1 MSIKNQVQLITYPDS
16 LGGNLQ
22 SLNELLLKH
31 FADVFGGIHVLPPFP
46 FSGDR
51 GFAPLTYLEIEPQFG
66 TWEDIRRIG
75 GNFDILIDLMVNH
88 ISRSSLY
95 FQDFAKWGRKSRY
108 ADLFITLD
116 KIWSDGNPPQE
127 DVKKIFLRK
136 PEHPFSDIQI
146 EETGEIERIWTS
158 FGPRVDWSEQ
168 IDLDVN
174 SAATRKLL
182 TEFFACF
189 SQHKIKIVRLD
200 AVGYVIKKA
209 GTSCFMVEP
218 EIYEFLEW
226 VTSVAD
232 KFGLTLLP
240 EVHDHYT
247 SQLKLAGH
255 GYWVYDFVLPMLVL
269 HTLLSKSSRK
279 LRDYLQ
285 VCPRRQITM
294 LDCHDGIPVQPDL
307 DDILEIEESRKIV
320 DICLQRG
327 ANLNRILSTSHKAQD
342 GFDAHQIN
350 CTYYSALGCDDD
362 AYLAA
367 RAIQFFAPGVPQVY
381 YVGLLAGQN
390 DQEGV
395 KLAGDG
401 RAINRYNYSAQ
412 EVEEAVQ
419 RDVVQRLLKLIRFR
433 NEHPA
438 FDGQFQVQDS
448 ADHELALSWEKADQ
462 ECCLT
467 VNLNTSQAVIEFTGE
482 AGKKIKHKV

>member
-1 MSIKNQVQLITYPDS
+1 

-22 SLNELLLKH
+22 SLNELLQKH
-31 FADVFGGIHVLPPFP
+31 FADVFGGLHILPPFP
-46 FSGDR
+46 SSGDR

-66 TWEDIRRIG
+66 SWEDIRRIG
-75 GNFDILIDLMVNH
+75 ENFDILIDIMVNH
-88 ISRSSLY
+88 ISRSSPY
-95 FQDFAKWGRKSRY
+95 FQDFVKWGRKSQY

-116 KIWSDGNPPQE
+116 KIWPDGNPPQE
-127 DVKKIFLRK
+127 DVQKIFLRK
-136 PEHPFSDIQI
+136 PEHPFSDIEI

-174 SAATRKLL
+174 SEVTQKLF
-182 TEFFACF
+182 TEFFEFF
-189 SQHKIKIVRLD
+189 SQQKIKIVRLD
-200 AVGYVIKKA
+200 AVGYITKKP

-232 KFGLTLLP
+232 KVELALLP

-247 SQLKLAGH
+247 TQIKLAEH
-255 GYWVYDFVLPMLVL
+255 GYWVYDFVLPLLVL
-269 HTLLSKSSRK
+269 HTLLNKSSRK
-279 LRDYLQ
+279 LRDYLR
-285 VCPRRQITM
+285 VCPRNQITT

-307 DDILEIEESRKIV
+307 DDILDIEESKRIV
-320 DICLQRG
+320 DICFQRG
-327 ANLNRILSTSHKAQD
+327 ANLNRILSTSHKTEA

-350 CTYYSALGCDDD
+350 CTYYSALDCDDD

-367 RAIQFFAPGVPQVY
+367 RAIQFFSPGVPQVY

-395 KLAGDG
+395 KQTGEG
-401 RAINRYNYSAQ
+401 RAINRYNYSVQ

-419 RDVVQRLLKLIRFR
+419 QDVVQRLLKLIRFR

-438 FDGQFQVQDS
+438 FDGQFEVLDS
-448 ADHELALSWEKADQ
+448 DEHELLLSWKKADQ
-462 ECCLT
+462 ECTLK
-467 VNLNTSQAVIEFTGE
+467 VNLETSQAVIEFTDDV
-482 AGKKIKHKV
+482 GKKIEYPV